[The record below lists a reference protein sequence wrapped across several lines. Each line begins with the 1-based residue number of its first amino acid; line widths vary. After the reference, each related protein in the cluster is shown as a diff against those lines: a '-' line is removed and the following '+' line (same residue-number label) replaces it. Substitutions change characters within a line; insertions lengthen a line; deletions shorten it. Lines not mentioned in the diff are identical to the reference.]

1 MHPAQ
6 PVPGLELRLP
16 VRHYDLASTLSSGQ
30 AFRWSWQAS
39 GWEGVIDGKWVCL
52 QQDSPHSIKATLA
65 EPVTDWSWLEGYL
78 QSRVDLQAILH
89 SFPQDPHLTAS
100 TKACSGL
107 RLLRQ
112 HPWECLASFILSS
125 NKQIVQI
132 KQIILLLCQRHG
144 NPVPVPPRHLPAWAF
159 PSPAQLA
166 VLSEKDLRN
175 CKMGYR
181 APGLLQTS
189 RLVSEGTINLEAIRL
204 LPLAQARRELMRCPG
219 VGPKIANCVLLF
231 AYDFPAAFPIDV
243 WVLKALRQLYFPKR
257 RPTPKRLDHFV
268 HTHFGPHAGYAQ
280 QYLFHYFRT
289 QDRMESAVRR
299 AGG

>member
-1 MHPAQ
+1 
-6 PVPGLELRLP
+6 
-16 VRHYDLASTLSSGQ
+16 
-30 AFRWSWQAS
+30 
-39 GWEGVIDGKWVCL
+39 
-52 QQDSPHSIKATLA
+52 
-65 EPVTDWSWLEGYL
+65 
-78 QSRVDLQAILH
+78 
-89 SFPQDPHLTAS
+89 
-100 TKACSGL
+100 
-107 RLLRQ
+107 
-112 HPWECLASFILSS
+112 
-125 NKQIVQI
+125 
-132 KQIILLLCQRHG
+132 
-144 NPVPVPPRHLPAWAF
+144 
-159 PSPAQLA
+159 
-166 VLSEKDLRN
+166 
-175 CKMGYR
+175 MGYR